1 MTTGRAREWAKRWRG
16 IVVLLVGIAT
26 ILTNAPAA
34 ATGVA
39 GGRLFPSTLL
49 VEDTQ
54 NDDELELPTVSW
66 LRRGANGETP
76 AARQLAINGQMS
88 RLLTPDLAV
97 TVGTGWRRL
106 DVVGSGRAS
115 GWENLD
121 LGLKYR
127 AFVNE
132 PHEFLVS
139 TGLFAE
145 VGATGTRRVDA
156 ERFSTIQPVVTFGK
170 GWGDLP
176 RDLDWLRP
184 VALTGA
190 AGVGV
195 PTGAAP
201 TTARY
206 GLSLQYSLYYLDRH
220 TGIPI
225 EPWLNRL
232 IPLIEFSGET
242 PLGRSYDTR
251 TTALAAP
258 GIVWMGDT
266 MQIAIEA
273 LIPLN
278 RRTGRGVGVIAQA
291 HFFLDEMMPSVFGKP
306 LLARD

>member
-1 MTTGRAREWAKRWRG
+1 M
-16 IVVLLVGIAT
+16 
-26 ILTNAPAA
+26 
-34 ATGVA
+34 A
-39 GGRLFPSTLL
+39 GDRLFPSTLL

-66 LRRGANGETP
+66 LRRGGNGDTP
-76 AARQLAINGQMS
+76 VTRELGIAGQMS

-106 DVVGSGRAS
+106 DVPGVGRAS

-127 AFVNE
+127 ALVNE

-145 VGATGTRRVDA
+145 VGGTGTRRVDA

-176 RDLDWLRP
+176 RHLDWLRP
-184 VALTGA
+184 VAITGA
-190 AGVGV
+190 AGVAV

-220 TGIPI
+220 TGIPV
-225 EPWLNRL
+225 EPWLSRL
-232 IPLIEFSGET
+232 IPLIEFAGET
-242 PLGRSYDTR
+242 PLGRSYGSR

-258 GIVWMGDT
+258 GIVWMGEE
-266 MQIAIEA
+266 MQFAVEA

-278 RRTGRGVGVIAQA
+278 RHTGRGFGVIAQT
-291 HFFLDEMMPSVFGKP
+291 HFFLDELMPSVFGKP
-306 LLARD
+306 LLARN

>member
-1 MTTGRAREWAKRWRG
+1 LA
-16 IVVLLVGIAT
+16 LLFA
-26 ILTNAPAA
+26 LAA
-34 ATGVA
+34 VIGAGGSALATGVA
-39 GGRLFPSTLL
+39 GDRLFPSTLL
-49 VEDTQ
+49 IEDTQ

-66 LRRGANGETP
+66 LRRGANGDAP
-76 AARQLAINGQMS
+76 AARELGVTGQMS
-88 RLLTPDLAV
+88 RLLTTDLAF
-97 TVGTGWRRL
+97 TIGTGWRRL
-106 DVVGSGRAS
+106 EFIGTGRAS
-115 GWENLD
+115 GWDNLD

-127 AFVNE
+127 TFVNE

-145 VGATGTRRVDA
+145 IGSTGTRRVDA

-184 VALTGA
+184 AAITGA
-190 AGVGV
+190 VGVAV

-206 GLSLQYSLYYLDRH
+206 GLSLQYSLHYLDRH
-220 TGIPI
+220 TGIPVDL
-225 EPWLNRL
+225 WLNRL
-232 IPLIEFSGET
+232 MPLVEFSFET
-242 PLGRSYDTR
+242 PMGRSYDTR

-258 GIVWMGDT
+258 GLVWMGEE
-266 MQIAIEA
+266 MQIAVEA

-291 HFFLDEMMPSVFGKP
+291 HFFLDEMMPAVFGKP

>member
-1 MTTGRAREWAKRWRG
+1 M
-16 IVVLLVGIAT
+16 VLTKGQRSVLALLAGLGLAFAGT
-26 ILTNAPAA
+26 PAA

-39 GGRLFPSTLL
+39 GDRLFPSTLL

-54 NDDELELPTVSW
+54 NDDELELPTMSW

-76 AARQLAINGQMS
+76 AARELAINGQMS

-106 DVVGSGRAS
+106 DIVGPGRAS

-156 ERFSTIQPVVTFGK
+156 ERFSTIQPVITFGK

-251 TTALAAP
+251 TAALAAP

>member
-1 MTTGRAREWAKRWRG
+1 MAPTKKLHILVA
-16 IVVLLVGIAT
+16 LLAGVAA
-26 ILTNAPAA
+26 ILTGGPAQ

-39 GGRLFPSTLL
+39 GDRLFPSTLL

-66 LRRGANGETP
+66 LRQGANGETP
-76 AARQLAINGQMS
+76 AARALGINGQMS

-97 TVGTGWRRL
+97 TIGSGWRRL
-106 DVVGSGRAS
+106 DIPGFGRAQ

-127 AFVNE
+127 TFVSE

-145 VGATGTRRVDA
+145 IGGTGTRRIDA
-156 ERFSTIQPVVTFGK
+156 ERFSTVQPVVSFGK
-170 GWGDLP
+170 GWGELP

-184 VALTGA
+184 AAITGA
-190 AGVGV
+190 AGVAV
-195 PTGAAP
+195 PTGAAA

-206 GLSLQYSLYYLDRH
+206 GLSLQYSLHYLDRH
-220 TGIPI
+220 TGIPV
-225 EPWLNRL
+225 EPWLSRL

-242 PLGRSYDTR
+242 PLGRSYNTR
-251 TTALAAP
+251 TTAIAAP
-258 GIVWMGDT
+258 GIVWMGEE
-266 MQIAIEA
+266 MQIAVEA
-273 LIPLN
+273 LLPLN

>member
-1 MTTGRAREWAKRWRG
+1 MGCTLHSMRLRGLALYPALIVAWALG
-16 IVVLLVGIAT
+16 GG
-26 ILTNAPAA
+26 PAA

-39 GGRLFPSTLL
+39 GDRLFPSTLL

-66 LRRGANGETP
+66 LRRGGNGDTP
-76 AARQLAINGQMS
+76 AARELNVTGQMS
-88 RLLTPDLAV
+88 RLLTPDLAFSI
-97 TVGTGWRRL
+97 GTGWRRL
-106 DVVGSGRAS
+106 GVLGSGRGQ

-127 AFVNE
+127 TFVSE

-145 VGATGTRRVDA
+145 VGSTGTRRVDA

-184 VALTGA
+184 VAVTGA
-190 AGVGV
+190 AGIGV
-195 PTGAAP
+195 PTGAAA

-220 TGIPI
+220 TGIPV

-232 IPLIEFSGET
+232 IPLIEFAVET
-242 PLGRSYDTR
+242 PLGRSYGSR

-258 GIVWMGDT
+258 GIVWMGET
-266 MQIAIEA
+266 MQFAIEA

-278 RRTGRGVGVIAQA
+278 RRTGRGFGVIAQT
-291 HFFLDEMMPSVFGKP
+291 HFFLDEMLPRVFGKP
-306 LLARD
+306 LLARN

>member
-1 MTTGRAREWAKRWRG
+1 MRPRETALWLVLIVGCALGRG
-16 IVVLLVGIAT
+16 
-26 ILTNAPAA
+26 PAA

-39 GGRLFPSTLL
+39 GDRLFPSTLL

-76 AARQLAINGQMS
+76 SARELGINGQMS

-97 TVGTGWRRL
+97 TIGSGWRRL
-106 DVVGSGRAS
+106 DMPGSGRAR

-127 AFVNE
+127 TFVSE
-132 PHEFLVS
+132 PREFLVS

-145 VGATGTRRVDA
+145 IGGTGTRRIDA
-156 ERFSTIQPVVTFGK
+156 ERFSTVQPVVSFGK

-184 VALTGA
+184 VAITGA
-190 AGVGV
+190 AAVAV
-195 PTGAAP
+195 PTGAAA

-220 TGIPI
+220 TAIPV
-225 EPWLNRL
+225 EPWLSRL

-242 PLGRSYDTR
+242 PLGRSYNTR
-251 TTALAAP
+251 TTAIAAP
-258 GIVWMGDT
+258 GIVWMGEE

-273 LIPLN
+273 LVPLN